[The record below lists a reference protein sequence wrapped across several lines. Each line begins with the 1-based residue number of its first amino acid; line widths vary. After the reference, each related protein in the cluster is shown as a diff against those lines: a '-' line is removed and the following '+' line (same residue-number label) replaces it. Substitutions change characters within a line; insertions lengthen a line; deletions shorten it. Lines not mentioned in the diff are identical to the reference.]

1 MKKTTAFILA
11 LVLLLTASLP
21 AFADTMSAPPAD
33 QISDDPNHAEF
44 IWRAPILTR
53 DVITEKKIILTHT
66 GIDKVSSTS
75 VSITALTDTSAEA
88 NVIYMNMVVQ
98 QWKDNKWNNYAS
110 SNFSMMNTTSY
121 RATTTK
127 TVESG
132 YYYRLAV
139 MHYASFIDG
148 TISSYN
154 TYTKSIYVN

>member
-44 IWRAPILTR
+44 IWRAPSQLTR
-53 DVITEKKIILTHT
+53 DVTEKKIIYVST
-66 GIDKVSSTS
+66 GIDKLSSTS
-75 VSITALTDTSAEA
+75 VAINALTETNAKAYLVWVDMCIQRWE
-88 NVIYMNMVVQ
+88 N
-98 QWKDNKWNNYAS
+98 NKWVNYTS
-110 SNFSMMNTTSY
+110 SVYSNYETSSY
-121 RATTTK
+121 RASTTK

-139 MHYASFIDG
+139 THSAHFDG
-148 TISSYN
+148 GINSSIN
-154 TYTKSIYVN
+154 SYTKSVYVN